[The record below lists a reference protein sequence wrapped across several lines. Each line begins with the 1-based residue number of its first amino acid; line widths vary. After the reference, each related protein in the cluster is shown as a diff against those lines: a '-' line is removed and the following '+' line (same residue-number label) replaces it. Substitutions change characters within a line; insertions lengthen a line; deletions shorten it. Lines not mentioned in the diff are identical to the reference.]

1 MSNSSNSF
9 VGPVNTRTQHVVPP
23 TRTTRQLLPLLAWVA
38 ALGAAIGLLLLMGR
52 GGLSTPSV
60 LAPSAWPAWAAGRDP
75 LEVAFAVLRLVGLA
89 AAWYLL
95 GATTIGVL
103 ARLLR
108 WGRLID
114 AADILTVPS
123 VRRLLQTALGLG
135 LATAAVTGTTMGH
148 GVAPDS
154 PGAVVAVQDAVAII
168 PISTPGPVS
177 PATSTQ
183 LPPAVAAQALQP
195 VSTLVPPSVSG
206 QALPSL
212 SVPASP
218 AVSTQA
224 PPAVSGEVL
233 PSLSVP
239 ASPAVSGQAPP
250 PLSATAAPAA
260 PAVPA
265 VAAPAVPAVAAPA
278 PQPVSAP
285 AVSAAE
291 RPAPAPQER
300 GTYVVRHGDHLWGI
314 AEETLE
320 KAWGYPPTDEQIV
333 PYWQQLIEINRAVLV
348 DPGNPDL
355 ILPGQTFTVPPPLL
369 P

>member
-1 MSNSSNSF
+1 M
-9 VGPVNTRTQHVVPP
+9 NTRMQHVVPP

-60 LAPSAWPAWAAGRDP
+60 LEPSAWPAWATGRDP

-95 GATTIGVL
+95 GATTIGVV

-154 PGAVVAVQDAVAII
+154 PGAVVAVQDAAAIV

-183 LPPAVAAQALQP
+183 VPPAVAAQALQP
-195 VSTLVPPSVSG
+195 VSTLAPPSVSG
-206 QALPSL
+206 EA
-212 SVPASP
+212 
-218 AVSTQA
+218 
-224 PPAVSGEVL
+224 L

-239 ASPAVSGQAPP
+239 ASPAVSGQAPS
-250 PLSATAAPAA
+250 PLPATAALAV

-265 VAAPAVPAVAAPA
+265 TAALAVPAVAAPA
-278 PQPVSAP
+278 PQPVAAP